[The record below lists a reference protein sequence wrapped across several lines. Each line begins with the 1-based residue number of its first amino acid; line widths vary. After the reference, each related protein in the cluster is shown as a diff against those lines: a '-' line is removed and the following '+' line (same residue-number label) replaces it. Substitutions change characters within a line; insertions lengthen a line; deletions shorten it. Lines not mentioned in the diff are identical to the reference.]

1 MDDTRLELWQERDQ
15 IARLRE
21 VEEREHRFAWVE
33 EDIDH
38 AVYEGWD
45 ADVWPSPIRGAQKSR
60 GGMMASYYDYR
71 DEEFD
76 APISPGIEEE
86 FIMEGLRADRLK
98 ELEERLAWLEHD
110 LASIHALIAEII
122 SNQAGGNYD

>member
-21 VEEREHRFAWVE
+21 MEEREHRFAWVE

-45 ADVWPSPIRGAQKSR
+45 ADVWPSPIRGT
-60 GGMMASYYDYR
+60 
-71 DEEFD
+71 E
-76 APISPGIEEE
+76 
-86 FIMEGLRADRLK
+86 
-98 ELEERLAWLEHD
+98 
-110 LASIHALIAEII
+110 
-122 SNQAGGNYD
+122 